1 MTNPPP
7 AAAAA
12 SAYFERLDAAWFRP
26 TAHAGGAWN
35 PGEIHFSPLGGLLV
49 HAIDAHRADA
59 DSLNGRAAQDRKQLA
74 RISFDIL
81 GYLAAEE
88 IAIEV
93 RTTRPGR
100 TIELVEATAHI
111 AGRAAVTARAW
122 FLDAGDTSAVAGGAP
137 DPLPAPD
144 ALASWPM
151 AENWGGGYVAS
162 LDVRPVHPP
171 QPGRTTAW
179 LRSDIALVAGE
190 TVGDTAAFLA
200 LVDTANGIA
209 VREKPDDWL
218 FPNVDLTVHLH
229 RAPRGPWVGLD
240 TRVVFGPTGVGLT
253 DSVLHDE
260 SGPIGRAEQILTV
273 RPAPRRASEDSGA
286 AATG

>member
-1 MTNPPP
+1 
-7 AAAAA
+7 
-12 SAYFERLDAAWFRP
+12 
-26 TAHAGGAWN
+26 
-35 PGEIHFSPLGGLLV
+35 
-49 HAIDAHRADA
+49 
-59 DSLNGRAAQDRKQLA
+59 
-74 RISFDIL
+74 SFDIL

-93 RTTRPGR
+93 RTVRPGR

-111 AGRAAVTARAW
+111 AGRAAVSARAW

-144 ALASWPM
+144 DLESWPM

-179 LRSDIALVAGE
+179 LRSDVALVAGE
-190 TVGDTAAFLA
+190 TVSDAAAFLA

-209 VREKPDDWL
+209 VREKPVEWL

-229 RAPRGPWVGLD
+229 RAPRGRWVGLD
-240 TRVVFGPTGVGLT
+240 TTVVFGPTGVGLT
-253 DSVLHDE
+253 DSVLHDG
-260 SGPIGRAEQILTV
+260 SGPVGRAEQILTV
-273 RPAPRRASEDSGA
+273 RPTPHRDGEGGGA
-286 AATG
+286 DATG